1 MDARV
6 RGYILRW
13 ELLGIAVVVVLGALW
28 HFLFQLTGDCK
39 IIGALAPVNESVWE
53 HFKLGFWPMC
63 IFAAIE
69 YYFIGKRTN
78 SFFLAKAVAVYI
90 IPVII
95 ALVFYTYTAI
105 TGHAILAVDISTFA
119 VAVAVGQ
126 LISYKIMTFDELPQY
141 ANYIAAFFIV
151 LLAVI
156 FVIFTFDPPDLPIFF
171 DSEAGIYGL
180 P

>member
-1 MDARV
+1 MDTRIKGIV
-6 RGYILRW
+6 LKW
-13 ELLGIAVVVVLGALW
+13 ELWGIAFVIILGALW
-28 HFLFQLTGDCK
+28 HFVFQLTGECK
-39 IIGALAPVNESVWE
+39 IIGAIAPVNESVWE

-69 YYFIGKRTN
+69 YYFIKERIN
-78 SFFLAKAVAVYI
+78 NFLFAKAVALYI

-105 TGHAILAVDISTFA
+105 TGHEILAVDIATFGVA
-119 VAVAVGQ
+119 VAVAQ
-126 LISYKIMTFDELPQY
+126 LIGYKIMTFDKLPQY
-141 ANYIAAFFIV
+141 TNYIAGFFIV

-156 FVIFTFDPPDLPIFF
+156 YVIFTFNPPDLPIFF
-171 DSEAGIYGL
+171 DSESGIYGL

>member
-105 TGHAILAVDISTFA
+105 TGHAILAVDIATFA
-119 VAVAVGQ
+119 VAVAIGQ
-126 LISYKIMTFDELPQY
+126 LISYKIMTSDELPGY
-141 ANYIAAFFIV
+141 LNYIALV
-151 LLAVI
+151 LVIALAVV
-156 FVIFTFDPPDLPIFF
+156 FAIFTFYPPDLPIFL
-171 DSEAGIYGL
+171 DSEAGIYGI

>member
-69 YYFIGKRTN
+69 FYFIRWRTDN
-78 SFFLAKAVAVYI
+78 FFIAKAAAIYI

-105 TGHAILAVDISTFA
+105 TGHAILAVDIATFA
-119 VAVAVGQ
+119 VAVAIGQ
-126 LISYKIMTFDELPQY
+126 LISYKIMTSDELPGY
-141 ANYIAAFFIV
+141 LNYIALV
-151 LLAVI
+151 LVIALAVV
-156 FVIFTFDPPDLPIFF
+156 FVIFTFNPPDLPIFF
-171 DSEAGIYGL
+171 DSEAGIYRI